1 MVISV
6 MLMMWSHMQETLNTD
21 QCFHMCSI
29 CLLFPSELE
38 ILHMFITQEFVTNCF
53 DNYEEF
59 IYKIY
64 TYS

>member
-1 MVISV
+1 
-6 MLMMWSHMQETLNTD
+6 MQETLNTD

-64 TYS
+64 AYS